1 MLAADQYRLFVRIA
15 ASRSFAEVAR
25 QLEVS
30 PAAITRRIAAIE
42 QSLGVRLVSRTTR
55 AIRLTEE
62 GELFLTRARAIVHS
76 MDEAEEE
83 LRSRSAKPS
92 GSLTISAP
100 LSFGRRHIAPLV
112 GNYARLHP
120 DVGVRLCL
128 SDVSDDLAAGDF
140 DLAIRVGAPDKGD
153 YIARR
158 ILSAGRLVCAAPSY
172 LALYGEPQHPAD
184 LQAHRCLAIVRD
196 DIPLDR
202 WMFQVDGVAETVR
215 VPVTLASN
223 SGEVVQAWAEAG
235 LGVALKSRWDVME
248 ELASGRLVELLADH
262 CCDRADIFAV
272 YRDKR
277 NLPLRTRS
285 FLDFLTDA
293 LRAVEARLDTSGNAA
308 LR

>member
-15 ASRSFAEVAR
+15 VSRSFADVAR
-25 QLEVS
+25 QLDVS

-55 AIRLTEE
+55 AIRLTDE

-83 LRSRSAKPS
+83 LRSRGTTPS
-92 GSLTISAP
+92 GSLTVSAP

-112 GNYARLHP
+112 ADYARRHS

-128 SDVSDDLAAGDF
+128 SDVSDDLVARDF
-140 DLAIRVGAPDKGD
+140 DLAIRVGAPEKGD

-158 ILSAGRLVCAAPSY
+158 ILSADRLVCAAPAY
-172 LALYGEPQHPAD
+172 LAQYGLPRHPAD
-184 LQAHRCLAIVRD
+184 LQAHRCVAVIRD
-196 DIPLDR
+196 DMPLDR
-202 WMFQVDGVAETVR
+202 WMFQIDGVAETIR
-215 VPVTLASN
+215 VPAVLASN

-235 LGVALKSRWDVME
+235 LGIALKSRWDVME
-248 ELASGRLVELLADH
+248 ELANGRLVELLADQ
-262 CCDRADIFAV
+262 CCDRADIFVV

-285 FLDFLTDA
+285 FLDFLTDE
-293 LRAVEARLDTSGNAA
+293 LRHVEARMASISNAA